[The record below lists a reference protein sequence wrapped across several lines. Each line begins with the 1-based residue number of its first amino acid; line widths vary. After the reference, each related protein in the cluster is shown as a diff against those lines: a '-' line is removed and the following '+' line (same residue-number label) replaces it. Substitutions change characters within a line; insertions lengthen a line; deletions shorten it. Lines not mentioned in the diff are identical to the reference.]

1 MVRSM
6 GSWMLPMTD
15 DPPVTPPTRQT
26 VTCRASPGCHL
37 SVTGLSCRQGRLA
50 GCFATAHSMPPGFHR
65 LIAAQFAS
73 ALADNAVLI
82 VTIALLQQQGD
93 AAWLAPLLKF
103 GFTLSYVVL
112 APVVGP
118 LADAFPKAR
127 LMAVMN
133 GVKVLGVL
141 ALLGGLHPL
150 LAFTV
155 IGFGA
160 AAYAPA
166 KYGLITEMVPGEGLV
181 RANGW
186 IEVSVVCAA
195 LLGTMLGG
203 ALVSPWWLSSLE
215 GIDWLL
221 GSSAALSMQS
231 LPAGALSGSLLL
243 LLGVYAAAAL
253 LNAGIP
259 DSGARYGASAIHPV
273 TLTRDFLQANRTLW
287 RDPAGGLSLAVT
299 TIFWGVGATLQ
310 FAVLGW
316 AGQVLQLRLEQAA
329 YLQGAV
335 ALGVIAGAAAAARWL
350 TLSQAARVL
359 PLGIVLG
366 ALIAASAFTPSLE
379 LALPVLVL
387 LGAVGGLLVVP
398 LNALLQHRGHQLL
411 TAGRS
416 IAVQG
421 FNENASVLVML
432 AVYAGLLALELPIV
446 SLMCGFG
453 LCIGLSMTWLCWRR
467 LRPATRTS
475 SPPAAQHS
483 I

>member
-1 MVRSM
+1 
-6 GSWMLPMTD
+6 
-15 DPPVTPPTRQT
+15 
-26 VTCRASPGCHL
+26 
-37 SVTGLSCRQGRLA
+37 
-50 GCFATAHSMPPGFHR
+50 MPPGFHR

-82 VTIALLQQQGD
+82 VTIALLQQQGS
-93 AAWLAPLLKF
+93 APWLAPLLKF
-103 GFTLSYVVL
+103 GFTLSYVLL

-166 KYGLITEMVPGEGLV
+166 KYGLITEMVPAEQLV

-195 LLGTMLGG
+195 LLGTVLGG
-203 ALVSPWWLSSLE
+203 ALVSPW
-215 GIDWLL
+215 LL
-221 GSSAALSMQS
+221 AGLTQAATALDSRAASALWQ

-243 LLGVYAAAAL
+243 LLGVYATAAL
-253 LNAGIP
+253 LNAGLP
-259 DSGARYGASAIHPV
+259 DSGARYPTSAVHPLW
-273 TLTRDFLQANRTLW
+273 LTREFLDANRTLW
-287 RDPAGGLSLAVT
+287 RDPGGGLSLAVT

-316 AGQVLQLRLEQAA
+316 AAQVLLLPLEQAA

-335 ALGVIAGAAAAARWL
+335 ALGVIAGAAAAARWV
-350 TLSQAARVL
+350 TLSGARRML
-359 PLGIVLG
+359 PLGVLLG
-366 ALIAASAFTPSLE
+366 AMIAGAAFTPSLAW
-379 LALPVLVL
+379 ALPLLVG

-411 TAGRS
+411 SAGRS

-421 FNENASVLVML
+421 FNENASVLGML
-432 AVYAGLLALELPIV
+432 AVYAGLLAAEVPIV
-446 SLMCGFG
+446 ALMCGFG
-453 LCIGLSMTWLCWRR
+453 LCIALAMALLCWQQW
-467 LRPATRTS
+467 RPVQGCEGK
-475 SPPAAQHS
+475 AAARG
-483 I
+483 